1 MINIRKVI
9 ILSLILIIP
18 ITILVVVDNYF
29 DDKSNLYIEKE
40 ATTIISD
47 IITESI
53 KESSI
58 MNLANNL
65 FKCTYNTDQTVNSIY
80 IDSSVVTK
88 ILTSVNSNLSIMLK
102 EGIIEESIESIQ
114 LPLGMLISKS
124 LFTTLGPNIEI
135 EVLPVTMYKT
145 DIITDLV
152 EYGINNSLFE
162 VYLNILIELETII
175 PLKQTTINYNTNI
188 LLSSVIV
195 QGEVPYYYYLGEGT
209 IQSLPL

>member
-1 MINIRKVI
+1 MRKI
-9 ILSLILIIP
+9 MLLSLILIIP
-18 ITILVVVDNYF
+18 ITILIMVDNYF
-29 DDKSNLYIEKE
+29 DDKSSIYIEKE

-53 KESSI
+53 KESDIIS
-58 MNLANNL
+58 NANNL
-65 FKCTYNTDQTVNSIY
+65 IKCSYTDEKKIESIY
-80 IDSSVVTK
+80 IDSSIVTK
-88 ILTSVNSNLSIMLK
+88 ILTSVNSNLSVMLK
-102 EGIIEESIESIQ
+102 EGIIEESIESIE
-114 LPLGMLISKS
+114 LPLGMLISKA
-124 LFTTLGPNIEI
+124 LFTTLGPNINI
-135 EVLPVTMYKT
+135 EVLPTTLYKT

-162 VYLNILIELETII
+162 VYLNIIIEIETII

-188 LLSSVIV
+188 LLSSVVV

>member
-1 MINIRKVI
+1 MRKI
-9 ILSLILIIP
+9 MLLSLILIIP
-18 ITILVVVDNYF
+18 ITILIMVDNYF
-29 DDKSNLYIEKE
+29 DDKSSIYIEKE

-53 KESSI
+53 KESDIIS
-58 MNLANNL
+58 NANNL
-65 FKCTYNTDQTVNSIY
+65 IKCSYTDEQKIESIY
-80 IDSSVVTK
+80 IDSSIVTK
-88 ILTSVNSNLSIMLK
+88 ILTSVNSNLSVMLK
-102 EGIIEESIESIQ
+102 EGIIEESIESIE
-114 LPLGMLISKS
+114 LPLGMLISKA
-124 LFTTLGPNIEI
+124 LFTTLGPNINI
-135 EVLPVTMYKT
+135 EVLPTTLYKT

-162 VYLNILIELETII
+162 VYLNIIIEIETII

-188 LLSSVIV
+188 LLSSVVV